1 MANTQ
6 PSKAKLTTLAMVQ
19 IALCTALICVSA
31 QLAIPLPIGVPFTL
45 QVLMVMLT
53 ALILKPLYSVISLL
67 LYVLLGVVGLPVFS
81 GAKSG
86 IGTILSPTG
95 GFIIGFVLAAFFVSL
110 LKGVLGRKLG
120 GKLTVVRY
128 IIVTVIIGIPVMYI
142 PGIALYMVYTGA
154 DLVSAIVTLTS
165 VFILLDIAKCVIAS
179 LIAVPLNKALAKIY
193 YASFIYLRESLKI
206 PYRA

>member
-1 MANTQ
+1 M
-6 PSKAKLTTLAMVQ
+6 
-19 IALCTALICVSA
+19 
-31 QLAIPLPIGVPFTL
+31 
-45 QVLMVMLT
+45 
-53 ALILKPLYSVISLL
+53 
-67 LYVLLGVVGLPVFS
+67 
-81 GAKSG
+81 
-86 IGTILSPTG
+86 SPTG

-193 YASFIYLRESLKI
+193 
-206 PYRA
+206 

>member
-95 GFIIGFVLAAFFVSL
+95 GFIIGFVLAAFLVSL

-179 LIAVPLNKALAKIY
+179 LIAVPLNEALAKIY
-193 YASFIYLRESLKI
+193 
-206 PYRA
+206 

>member
-95 GFIIGFVLAAFFVSL
+95 GFIIGSSSACSRACSAGSSAESSL
-110 LKGVLGRKLG
+110 LC
-120 GKLTVVRY
+120 
-128 IIVTVIIGIPVMYI
+128 
-142 PGIALYMVYTGA
+142 A
-154 DLVSAIVTLTS
+154 TS
-165 VFILLDIAKCVIAS
+165 S
-179 LIAVPLNKALAKIY
+179 
-193 YASFIYLRESLKI
+193 
-206 PYRA
+206 

>member
-179 LIAVPLNKALAKIY
+179 LIAVPLNKTLAKIY
-193 YASFIYLRESLKI
+193 
-206 PYRA
+206 

>member
-95 GFIIGFVLAAFFVSL
+95 GFIIGCVLAAFFVSL

-193 YASFIYLRESLKI
+193 
-206 PYRA
+206 

>member
-120 GKLTVVRY
+120 GKLTVVCY

-193 YASFIYLRESLKI
+193 
-206 PYRA
+206 

>member
-31 QLAIPLPIGVPFTL
+31 QLGVPFTL

-193 YASFIYLRESLKI
+193 
-206 PYRA
+206 

>member
-110 LKGVLGRKLG
+110 LKGVLGRKLR

-193 YASFIYLRESLKI
+193 
-206 PYRA
+206 

>member
-1 MANTQ
+1 MTNTQ
-6 PSKAKLTTLAMVQ
+6 PSKAKLTTVAMVQ
-19 IALCTALICVSA
+19 IALCTALICVGA

-53 ALILKPLYSVISLL
+53 ALILKPLYSLISLL
-67 LYVLLGVVGLPVFS
+67 LYVLLGIIGLPVFS

-110 LKGVLGRKLG
+110 IVRALGKRLSGRLTIVLCIIS
-120 GKLTVVRY
+120 TVL
-128 IIVTVIIGIPVMYI
+128 IGIPVMYI

-179 LIAVPLNKALAKIY
+179 LIAVPLNKALARLY
-193 YASFIYLRESLKI
+193 
-206 PYRA
+206 

>member
-6 PSKAKLTTLAMVQ
+6 PSKVKLTTLAMVQ

-95 GFIIGFVLAAFFVSL
+95 GFIIGFVLAAFLVSL

-193 YASFIYLRESLKI
+193 
-206 PYRA
+206 

>member
-1 MANTQ
+1 MTNTQ

-19 IALCTALICVSA
+19 IALCTALICVGA

-53 ALILKPLYSVISLL
+53 ALIQKPLYSLISLL
-67 LYVLLGVVGLPVFS
+67 LYVLLGIIGLPVFS

-110 LKGVLGRKLG
+110 IVRALGKRLSGRLTIVRCIISTVL
-120 GKLTVVRY
+120 
-128 IIVTVIIGIPVMYI
+128 IGIPVMYI

-179 LIAVPLNKALAKIY
+179 MIAVPLNKALARLY
-193 YASFIYLRESLKI
+193 
-206 PYRA
+206 

>member
-1 MANTQ
+1 MTNTQ

-19 IALCTALICVSA
+19 IALCTALICVGA

-53 ALILKPLYSVISLL
+53 ALILKPLYSLISLL
-67 LYVLLGVVGLPVFS
+67 LYVLLGIIGLPVFS

-95 GFIIGFVLAAFFVSL
+95 GFIIGFVLAAFFGSL
-110 LKGVLGRKLG
+110 IVRALGKRLSGRLTIVRCIISTVL
-120 GKLTVVRY
+120 
-128 IIVTVIIGIPVMYI
+128 IGIPVMYI

-179 LIAVPLNKALAKIY
+179 LIAVPLNKALARLY
-193 YASFIYLRESLKI
+193 
-206 PYRA
+206 

>member
-120 GKLTVVRY
+120 GKL
-128 IIVTVIIGIPVMYI
+128 

-193 YASFIYLRESLKI
+193 
-206 PYRA
+206 

>member
-1 MANTQ
+1 MKISQYSVGSCKPTQ
-6 PSKAKLTTLAMVQ
+6 NNLVDNSTARVYNVNIYQRKKLTIWQTLNRQRQSSRLSQWYRSRFAPR
-19 IALCTALICVSA
+19 LSA
-31 QLAIPLPIGVPFTL
+31 
-45 QVLMVMLT
+45 
-53 ALILKPLYSVISLL
+53 YRHSSLSRCRSA
-67 LYVLLGVVGLPVFS
+67 YP
-81 GAKSG
+81 KSG

-193 YASFIYLRESLKI
+193 
-206 PYRA
+206 